1 MEAEPLEL
9 EDGEIVDDEPNDVFG
24 TYNVLQRPYVAP
36 VTDVCT
42 NIRYNDESDNSAD
55 SESDSDSDS
64 THTNIKRPKLKL
76 KKHNLS
82 KDSTNKNDR
91 YKVWCKQMQEESLTE
106 DLISF
111 GVTKKLYQER
121 SVESYNFTLRYA
133 HNGRES
139 CNNNSSG
146 DEEDIERRLTN
157 KRTNSDRCNVK
168 LRLGK
173 RKYSMD
179 SDNQKGSVRIVADL
193 STTVDSTDADIAID
207 ITTKLSEKKDLLI
220 RRVVDIIGKEKA
232 IDFFQKTKKIE
243 ESGGMLIMNGS
254 RRRTAGGVYFWLVKN
269 DKHIPQEKIREIF
282 YYDQK
287 ETSEQRKK
295 AGINDRRQKAQELM
309 KSFESKSE
317 KDLPTLLT
325 RAELCTRQIAEQA
338 RLRRGEGMDR
348 MPLDSDRTVSNPP
361 PSPVTDDPDHSE
373 HPLTQR
379 HVQDYADDFLDIGA
393 DIDYM
398 EVL

>member
-1 MEAEPLEL
+1 MEAEPLDL
-9 EDGEIVDDEPNDVFG
+9 EDGEIVDDEQNDVFG
-24 TYNVLQRPYVAP
+24 TYKILERPHVAP
-36 VTDVCT
+36 VTETCT
-42 NIRYNDESDNSAD
+42 NMRYNDESDNSAD

-76 KKHNLS
+76 KKHSLS
-82 KDSTNKNDR
+82 KDWPNKNDK

-106 DLISF
+106 DLISC

-121 SVESYNFTLRYA
+121 SVESYNFTLRYN
-133 HNGRES
+133 NGEP
-139 CNNNSSG
+139 CNNNSSD
-146 DEEDIERRLTN
+146 DEKDVEQRLTN
-157 KRTNSDRCNVK
+157 KRTNSDRYNVK

-173 RKYSMD
+173 RKNSMD
-179 SDNQKGSVRIVADL
+179 LDNQKGSVRIVADL
-193 STTVDSTDADIAID
+193 STTVDSTDADIATD
-207 ITTKLSEKKDLLI
+207 ITTKLSERKELLI

-287 ETSEQRKK
+287 ESSEQRKK
-295 AGINDRRQKAQELM
+295 ANDARQKTQELM
-309 KSFESKSE
+309 KSFENKSE

-325 RAELCTRQIAEQA
+325 RAELSTRQIAEQA

-373 HPLTQR
+373 QSLTQR
-379 HVQDYADDFLDIGA
+379 HVQDYTDDFLDIGA